1 MHRSGTSALTRVL
14 NLLGCALP
22 DNLLGAGV
30 GNETGHWEAASA
42 VTLND
47 QIFASAGTRWD
58 DWGPLNDDWRQSPL
72 RDEML
77 HKAAAVIEE
86 HADLGSLFAIK
97 DPRLC
102 RLADVWLAAMEEAKV
117 EPSAVL
123 MVRNPAEVIASLE
136 SRDLMA
142 PEYGQLLWLRH
153 ALDAEFFSR
162 GSKRVF
168 CRYDQLLSNWFSV
181 IDRVRIGLGV
191 TLPRNSPS
199 VHLEIEQYLNDKHR
213 HHQVPIEAVISNPAL
228 SDWLRRTFAI
238 MMNWSEEGEKSSDY
252 AELDQTRLEFD
263 RSYSTFARLLMPGGL
278 TGGAGLGPSM
288 KRELT
293 EALQAMQDAEIA
305 SQETEARLSSA
316 AAREAEITA
325 EVARLEAVA
334 AAANSDVEREV
345 QHRQSIEAQLTDA
358 LQAMQ
363 DAEIASQETEA
374 RLSSAAAREADIMA
388 EKAREHELRNAELLG
403 RLAEAESAMIQRQ
416 EELAQLMAQFLE
428 AERASVHAVV
438 KEAIAQE
445 QLLEA
450 KQRIVE
456 ATDQIEAMGQRSAAE
471 RQAAEVKTD
480 RLQTEIIQMTQ
491 ILQAQQE
498 ETRFL
503 KITRELVECALAE
516 QKEASNE
523 MNIKFE
529 QQQAAMGLAE
539 QKIRDRFTEIARLTA
554 ILADEGVK
562 IDQATFNQ
570 EWLRS
575 ALQLAARFPK
585 WWLLMPPKWRR
596 KREHARYR
604 YHGLFDAEKYL
615 SMYPDV
621 AEDGMDPIRHYILH
635 GMGEGRSMTIE

>member
-316 AAREAEITA
+316 AAREA
-325 EVARLEAVA
+325 
-334 AAANSDVEREV
+334 
-345 QHRQSIEAQLTDA
+345 
-358 LQAMQ
+358 
-363 DAEIASQETEA
+363 
-374 RLSSAAAREADIMA
+374 DIMA

>member
-30 GNETGHWEAASA
+30 GNETGHWEAASV

-77 HKAAAVIEE
+77 HKASAVIEE

-213 HHQVPIEAVISNPAL
+213 HHQVPIEAVIGNPAL

-263 RSYSTFARLLMPGGL
+263 RSYSTFARLLLPGGL

-293 EALQAMQDAEIA
+293 EAQQAMQNAEIA
-305 SQETEARLSSA
+305 SQETEALLSSA

-334 AAANSDVEREV
+334 AAANSDVEREM
-345 QHRQSIEAQLTDA
+345 QHRQSIEAQLT
-358 LQAMQ
+358 
-363 DAEIASQETEA
+363 EV
-374 RLSSAAAREADIMA
+374 A
-388 EKAREHELRNAELLG
+388 EKSREHELRNAELLG
-403 RLAEAESAMIQRQ
+403 RLAVAESTMIQRQ
-416 EELAQLMAQFLE
+416 EELAQLMAQFLDT
-428 AERASVHAVV
+428 ERASAHVV
-438 KEAIAQE
+438 AKEAIAQE
-445 QLLEA
+445 QLFEA
-450 KQRIVE
+450 KQRIAEV
-456 ATDQIEAMGQRSAAE
+456 TDQIEAMTQRSAAE
-471 RQAAEVKTD
+471 RDAAEVKTD
-480 RLQTEIIQMTQ
+480 RLQTEIVHITHMNQKQEEEAKITEGARK
-491 ILQAQQE
+491 LAEEALGAQQE
-498 ETRFL
+498 KTAQL
-503 KITRELVECALAE
+503 DAELVQERAAKQLADVAKAVAD
-516 QKEASNE
+516 QKVA
-523 MNIKFE
+523 
-529 QQQAAMGLAE
+529 
-539 QKIRDRFTEIARLTA
+539 DRFSEIARLTS
-554 ILADEGVK
+554 ILAKESMK
-562 IDQATFNQ
+562 IDQAHANA

-575 ALQLAARFPK
+575 SLQLAASFPK
-585 WWLLMPPKWRR
+585 WWAIMPKKWRR

-604 YHGLFDAEKYL
+604 ISGLLDAERYL
-615 SMYPDV
+615 EAYPDV
-621 AEDGMDPIRHYILH
+621 AEYGMDPIRHYIMH
-635 GMGEGRSMTIE
+635 GMQEQRPLPGQSLQL